1 MSLVREF
8 GDVRELED
16 PSWQT
21 HYIIDCIGT
30 DGGLALLTGQRECV
44 QSYLRLSLSGNTVAD
59 NGYFAEAPSPLS
71 KRRCKATGASN
82 KFYRMDTR
90 TSCGARQ

>member
-1 MSLVREF
+1 MRGEKMSLIREF

-30 DGGLALLTGQRECV
+30 DGGLALLTGQREWV
-44 QSYLRLSLSGNTVAD
+44 DILRLSVA
-59 NGYFAEAPSPLS
+59 G
-71 KRRCKATGASN
+71 
-82 KFYRMDTR
+82 R
-90 TSCGARQ
+90 T